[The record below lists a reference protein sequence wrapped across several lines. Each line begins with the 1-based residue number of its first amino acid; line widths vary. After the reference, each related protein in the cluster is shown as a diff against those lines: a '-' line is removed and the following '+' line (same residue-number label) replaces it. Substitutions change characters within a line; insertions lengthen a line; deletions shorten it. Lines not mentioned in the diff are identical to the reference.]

1 MVIIELEGFI
11 SFQLYVLYP
20 YINTSCPL
28 MMVDKLFILKN
39 YLVSYAPKKIE
50 QSLEELYADLPDNVP
65 DGLSIGS
72 DHIKSQ
78 KADGTTGISILLFIL
93 LILLIYLTP
102 ILPRL
107 FCQICLHEHRN
118 MNYL

>member
-39 YLVSYAPKKIE
+39 YLVS
-50 QSLEELYADLPDNVP
+50 
-65 DGLSIGS
+65 
-72 DHIKSQ
+72 
-78 KADGTTGISILLFIL
+78 
-93 LILLIYLTP
+93 
-102 ILPRL
+102 
-107 FCQICLHEHRN
+107 
-118 MNYL
+118 